1 MTPLGMQKIIL
12 TESIEVGQ
20 IGLFLDYSS
29 NLGNGLMNFLPFY
42 GRLRILPVAAD
53 LISLD
58 MFLQTCHSVNFS
70 PISKSKPSFCS
81 EDRILYP

>member
-29 NLGNGLMNFLPFY
+29 NLGNGLMNFLPFC
-42 GRLRILPVAAD
+42 GRLSILPVAAD

-58 MFLQTCHSVNFS
+58 MLVNKKIQKKYLS
-70 PISKSKPSFCS
+70 KKKKTKNMPITHIC
-81 EDRILYP
+81 EN